1 MSRTPLYFG
10 IDLEA
15 TGRNIARL
23 RASKGLTVRD
33 IQELMGLEQPQSVYK
48 WERGITVPSLE
59 HLMVL
64 SKVFDTAMEDIL
76 VWSLSEKGCSHDE

>member
-10 IDLEA
+10 IDVEE
-15 TGRNIARL
+15 TGRNITRL
-23 RASKGLTVRD
+23 RVSKGLTVRN

-59 HLMVL
+59 HLMAL

-76 VWSLSEKGCSHDE
+76 VWNVSEKGCSHDE